1 MAARARRA
9 AEQGAGPSVGGE
21 EHRPEGGGGAGG
33 GGALASGL
41 DFPRNAVLAAALV
54 GLWVLALS
62 ALYALV
68 VARAVALGLSG
79 NALAVPSSL
88 EDLRAMQEAL
98 RAFVRAEW
106 GLSVVAYAA
115 MYLTKQTF
123 SLPGSAA
130 LNVLGGL
137 AFGLSMGWPMAVLL
151 AASGSSLCYALSWLL
166 MGGALRSVSG
176 DSTWR
181 AARTLHSVRSKTEQV
196 KLEGRLT
203 LLTYLISLRLFP
215 GTPNWLLNM
224 AMPHC
229 GVPLSL
235 FFLSVLLG
243 LAPYTFVTVSA
254 GSVLATVESITDVLD
269 GWLLLKLSAAALIL
283 AGVAPALR
291 AAEARNKVAR
301 LSAAD

>member
-1 MAARARRA
+1 MAVGQHGRDWVAVSRDVRSKTSDQCRNKVAKQVATGRMQEPGGKQVQDSWRKVELLRLSKA
-9 AEQGAGPSVGGE
+9 VSRHGRDWVAVSPLTSGDDIREQG
-21 EHRPEGGGGAGG
+21 
-33 GGALASGL
+33 
-41 DFPRNAVLAAALV
+41 
-54 GLWVLALS
+54 
-62 ALYALV
+62 
-68 VARAVALGLSG
+68 
-79 NALAVPSSL
+79 
-88 EDLRAMQEAL
+88 
-98 RAFVRAEW
+98 
-106 GLSVVAYAA
+106 
-115 MYLTKQTF
+115 TF

-130 LNVLGGL
+130 LNMLGGL
-137 AFGLSMGWPMAVLL
+137 AFALSTGWPMAALL

-235 FFLSVLLG
+235 FILSVLLG

-269 GWLLLKLSAAALIL
+269 GWLLLKLSVAALIL

-291 AAEARNKVAR
+291 AAEARNKGAR

>member
-1 MAARARRA
+1 M
-9 AEQGAGPSVGGE
+9 
-21 EHRPEGGGGAGG
+21 
-33 GGALASGL
+33 
-41 DFPRNAVLAAALV
+41 LAAALV
-54 GLWVLALS
+54 GLWVVALS
-62 ALYALV
+62 ALYELV

-88 EDLRAMQEAL
+88 DDLRAMQEAL

-137 AFGLSMGWPMAVLL
+137 AFGLSTGWPMAALL

-269 GWLLLKLSAAALIL
+269 GWLLLKLSVAALIL

-291 AAEARNKVAR
+291 AAKARNKGAR

>member
-9 AEQGAGPSVGGE
+9 AEQGAGPSASQ
-21 EHRPEGGGGAGG
+21 GGAS
-33 GGALASGL
+33 GAGAYEGVA
-41 DFPRNAVLAAALV
+41 FPGNAAVAAALV
-54 GLWVLALS
+54 GLWALALR

-68 VARAVALGLSG
+68 VARAAALGLSG
-79 NALAVPSSL
+79 DALAVPSSL
-88 EDLRAMQEAL
+88 EDLRAMQGGL
-98 RAFVRAEW
+98 RAFVHAEW

-115 MYLTKQTF
+115 LYLTKQTF

-137 AFGLSMGWPMAVLL
+137 AFGLSAGWPMAALL

-166 MGGALRSVSG
+166 MGGALHTVSG
-176 DSTWR
+176 DSMWR

-283 AGVAPALR
+283 AGLAPALR
-291 AAEARNKVAR
+291 AAEVRTKAARP
-301 LSAAD
+301 AASD